1 MRKRR
6 KCVRE
11 SKREKEETEEKRKI
25 GFFKDGSCD
34 SWGLYTFRLLFWFN
48 YDNDLLLIFLYTLN
62 SFFVALVGFVGF
74 LWILLL

>member
-1 MRKRR
+1 MSEKVKERKKKQKRR
-6 KCVRE
+6 ERLDF
-11 SKREKEETEEKRKI
+11 SKMGHVTV
-25 GFFKDGSCD
+25 
-34 SWGLYTFRLLFWFN
+34 WGLYTFRLLFWFN